1 MDEMLVGASVPAIAA
16 CVYWI
21 VNIIKY
27 TTKNDERVKKF
38 VPLISFVLGAIFGLV
53 CFFLVPN
60 IMPTSNIVVA
70 IVIGAAS
77 GLSATGFHQI
87 IKQIEK

>member
-16 CVYWI
+16 SVYWI
-21 VNIIKY
+21 VNLIKY
-27 TTKNDERVKKF
+27 TTKNDERVKRF
-38 VPLISFVLGAIFGLV
+38 VPLISSALGVIFGLI
-53 CFFLVPN
+53 CFFFIPN

-87 IKQIEK
+87 FKQIGK